1 MTKKNKATGKR
12 FQTWFG
18 VTLPPWKEEKYGA
31 GSTTIR
37 FVLSGRIPSKKNNN
51 QAVAVRK
58 KAVDWAKEQQSTGR
72 AATWGDVYTAIGMV
86 YAKVIGNKE
95 YKAFVLKVK
104 PILQEQ
110 SGWWANKLRRKGLTF
125 PIPKSTMTLRLYH
138 KDRYIVDAVNKQQT
152 IQDVLVEA
160 GIIVDDD
167 TRNFNPVKAAAASYY
182 EEIID
187 NIAFIS
193 LTFNIRHPPCV

>member
-1 MTKKNKATGKR
+1 MSKKSRGTGKR

-51 QAVAVRK
+51 QAVAVRR
-58 KAVDWAKEQQSTGR
+58 KAVDWAKEQQNTGR
-72 AATWGDVYTAIGMV
+72 QPTWNDVYTAIGMV

-95 YKAFVLKVK
+95 YKVFVEKVK

-110 SGWWANKLRRKGLTF
+110 SAWWAHKLRCKGLIF
-125 PIPKSTMTLRLYH
+125 PLPKSTMTLRLYH

-182 EEIID
+182 EEIIE
-187 NIAFIS
+187 NIAFVS
-193 LTFNIRHPPCV
+193 LTFNIRHPTCV